1 MGLYHSPS
9 IITNGLSLCLDAG
22 NIKSYPGSGTTWTD
36 LSGNGNN
43 GTFTNMD
50 GANLD
55 SANGGSLTFDGTNE
69 YVELSTIT
77 LLRAS
82 STISAWINIDDFT
95 TGKTSTGR
103 VFIRNS
109 GNNFNNLIGFYNG
122 GYSFE
127 VATNSNPH
135 EMAGRTTGNVSSSAI
150 SAGSWFHFSLV
161 FDSNT
166 FYGYVNGV
174 QTGSANIA
182 NNLLFNRIGDGST
195 FADSYPAY
203 MKGKIANF
211 KVYNRALTAQEIQQ
225 NYNALKGRYTT

>member
-1 MGLYHSPS
+1 MSLSHSPS
-9 IITNGLSLCLDAG
+9 IITQNLVLCLDAA
-22 NIKSYPGSGTTWTD
+22 NSKSYPGSGTTWTD
-36 LSGNGNN
+36 LSGRGNN
-43 GTFTNMD
+43 GTLVN
-50 GANLD
+50 GVGYNSGNL
-55 SANGGSLTFDGTNE
+55 GSLSFDGVND
-69 YVELSTIT
+69 YVQLSTTT

-82 STISAWINIDDFT
+82 SAISAWINIDDFT

-109 GNNFNNLIGFYNG
+109 GNNFNSLIGFYNG

-127 VATNSNPH
+127 VNTNSNPH

-195 FADSYPAY
+195 FADNYPAY

-211 KVYNRALTAQEIQQ
+211 KVYNRALTAAEVSQ
-225 NYNALKGRYTT
+225 NFQALRSRFSI

>member
-1 MGLYHSPS
+1 MGIGYGPRVV
-9 IITNGLSLCLDAG
+9 TDGLVLALDAG
-22 NIKSYPGSGTTWTD
+22 DTNSYPGSGTTWTD
-36 LSGNGNN
+36 LSGNGYN
-43 GTFTNMD
+43 GTLTNMD

-103 VFIRNS
+103 TFIRRT
-109 GNNFNNLIGFYNG
+109 GFNFNNLFAFYNG

-127 VATNSNPH
+127 TDTNSNPH
-135 EMAGRTTGNVSSSAI
+135 EISGRQNGNISSSAI

-174 QTGSANIA
+174 LTGSASLA
-182 NNLLFNRIGDGST
+182 NNLFFDRIGDGSNFT
-195 FADSYPAY
+195 DSYPAY
-203 MKGKIANF
+203 MKGKISNF
-211 KVYNRALTAQEIQQ
+211 TVYNRALTASEIQQ
-225 NYNALKGRYTT
+225 NFNALRGRFGI